1 MIIPLLLLGGSVLLV
16 VFLLG
21 YYSREDETAR
31 LQKENRQLRDLLD
44 KVCSLDELGAQTY
57 SKIACELAAAYAQ
70 VQREAQSRK

>member
-31 LQKENRQLRDLLD
+31 LQKENRQLRNLLD
-44 KVCSLDELGAQTY
+44 KACSLDELSAQTY
-57 SKIACELAAAYAQ
+57 SKIVCELVAIYTQAQ
-70 VQREAQSRK
+70 RDAQGKK

>member
-31 LQKENRQLRDLLD
+31 LQKENRD
-44 KVCSLDELGAQTY
+44 
-57 SKIACELAAAYAQ
+57 
-70 VQREAQSRK
+70 RKSVV

>member
-44 KVCSLDELGAQTY
+44 KACSLDELGAQTY

>member
-44 KVCSLDELGAQTY
+44 KACSLDELSAQTY

>member
-44 KVCSLDELGAQTY
+44 KACSLDELGAQTY
-57 SKIACELAAAYAQ
+57 SKIVCELVAIYTQAQ
-70 VQREAQSRK
+70 RDAQGKK

>member
-1 MIIPLLLLGGSVLLV
+1 MTIPLLLLGGSVLLV

-21 YYSREDETAR
+21 YYSREAETAR

-44 KVCSLDELGAQTY
+44 KACSLDELGAQTY

>member
-1 MIIPLLLLGGSVLLV
+1 M
-16 VFLLG
+16 
-21 YYSREDETAR
+21 DAETER

>member
-1 MIIPLLLLGGSVLLV
+1 MFIPLLLLGGSVLLV

-21 YYSREDETAR
+21 YYSREDETER

-44 KVCSLDELGAQTY
+44 KACSLDELGAQTY

>member
-16 VFLLG
+16 VLLLG

-44 KVCSLDELGAQTY
+44 KACSLDELGAQTY